1 MFIVHWGSCN
11 LTKDFDS
18 VVFVVLFV
26 FSEISGGADLVQ
38 ASLVT
43 RSQVLDISYFSFR
56 ITFPTCINTFKKP
69 RGLAWVWLLE
79 KEGEQLQGEKIHL
92 CSRFSSLTQIR
103 IPHVNYGKA
112 ISDIPE
118 NNNFIEVSLLP
129 SITKAMIAN
138 VLQWQSTLTLSVT
151 ETVYVLKSEGAHWF
165 LWGCSAVNFA
175 RKGSATIQGGDS
187 TTWSLIQ
194 PRNTQAA
201 AETDRL
207 CTKAPKDTGACLAT
221 STQEIPFP
229 QHCWFLV
236 ASLAQQSPVSF
247 SLHLFF

>member
-1 MFIVHWGSCN
+1 MFIVHWGGCN

-69 RGLAWVWLLE
+69 RGLARVWLLE

-92 CSRFSSLTQIR
+92 CSRFSALTQTG

-112 ISDIPE
+112 MPDIPE
-118 NNNFIEVSLLP
+118 NNDFIEVSLLP
-129 SITKAMIAN
+129 LITKAMIAN
-138 VLQWQSTLTLSVT
+138 VLQ
-151 ETVYVLKSEGAHWF
+151 
-165 LWGCSAVNFA
+165 
-175 RKGSATIQGGDS
+175 
-187 TTWSLIQ
+187 
-194 PRNTQAA
+194 
-201 AETDRL
+201 
-207 CTKAPKDTGACLAT
+207 
-221 STQEIPFP
+221 
-229 QHCWFLV
+229 
-236 ASLAQQSPVSF
+236 
-247 SLHLFF
+247 